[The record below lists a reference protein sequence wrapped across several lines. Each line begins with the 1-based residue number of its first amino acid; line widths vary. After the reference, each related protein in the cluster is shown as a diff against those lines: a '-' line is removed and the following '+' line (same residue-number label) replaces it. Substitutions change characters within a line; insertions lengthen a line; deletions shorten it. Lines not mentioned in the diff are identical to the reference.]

1 MTPRLDQCLLHCDIF
16 EVSVRST
23 SYGIYGVLRDVS
35 LLAAHGQYSYHQAW
49 SSILTDMPAS
59 LPGVETQ
66 YWFPEHS
73 DLLFPAGELVQPF
86 PLLCDCPRQS
96 LQRSIA

>member
-1 MTPRLDQCLLHCDIF
+1 MTPRHAQYLLLCDMF
-16 EVSVRST
+16 EVILRNT
-23 SYGIYGVLRDVS
+23 SYCSLGLLRDMS

-86 PLLCDCPRQS
+86 PLS
-96 LQRSIA
+96 L

>member
-1 MTPRLDQCLLHCDIF
+1 MTPRLAQYHLPCDMF
-16 EVSVRST
+16 EVRIRST
-23 SYGIYGVLRDVS
+23 SCCRLRLSRDV
-35 LLAAHGQYSYHQAW
+35 LWHAAHGQYSYHQAW

-86 PLLCDCPRQS
+86 PLS
-96 LQRSIA
+96 L